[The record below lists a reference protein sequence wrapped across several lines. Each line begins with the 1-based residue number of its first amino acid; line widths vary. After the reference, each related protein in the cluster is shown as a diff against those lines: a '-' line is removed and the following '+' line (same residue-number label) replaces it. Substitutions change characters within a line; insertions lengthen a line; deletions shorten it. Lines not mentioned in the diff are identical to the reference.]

1 MVRWSFSNIQCQ
13 LLQFGSMSPALAQSP
28 RTEGDQNSNGKHPSI
43 ALCLGGGT
51 VEERADTGI
60 LVVNE
65 VPVDEG
71 LA

>member
-1 MVRWSFSNIQCQ
+1 
-13 LLQFGSMSPALAQSP
+13 MSPALAQSP

-71 LA
+71 LARLEKEFHRYNVLTLNPP

>member
-1 MVRWSFSNIQCQ
+1 
-13 LLQFGSMSPALAQSP
+13 MSPALAQSP

-65 VPVDEG
+65 VPVEEG
-71 LA
+71 LARLEKEFHRHNVLTLNPP